1 MLHVNLNDLEDPSE
15 SEIASNIIRG
25 KSRLRVTI
33 EIPDQYRA
41 SSMQN
46 LASNWLKTW
55 YMAES
60 LAEHASEWGVTFV
73 EGEKGSSEIE
83 LRLLVKDVEQMAA
96 RLVDLA
102 AVVDEN
108 DLEAGAFIY
117 DEAEEWLES
126 PRRVTRFPE
135 LEKCYRDDASDIT

>member
-1 MLHVNLNDLEDPSE
+1 MLHVNLNDLKDPSE
-15 SEIASNIIRG
+15 TEIASNILRG
-25 KSRLRVTI
+25 QSRLRVTI
-33 EIPDQYRA
+33 VIPDQYRA
-41 SSMQN
+41 GSMQE

-60 LAEHASEWGVTFV
+60 LAEQASEWSVNFV
-73 EGEKGSSEIE
+73 EGENGSSEIE
-83 LRLLVKDVEQMAA
+83 LRFLVKNVEHMAA

-117 DEAEEWLES
+117 DEAEVWLES
-126 PRRVTRFPE
+126 PGRITRFPE
-135 LEKCYRDDASDIT
+135 LEKCYHDDAS